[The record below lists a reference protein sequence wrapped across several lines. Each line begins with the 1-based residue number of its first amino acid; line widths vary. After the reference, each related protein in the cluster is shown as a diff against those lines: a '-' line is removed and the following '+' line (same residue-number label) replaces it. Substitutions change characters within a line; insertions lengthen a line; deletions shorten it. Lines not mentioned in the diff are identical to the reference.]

1 MTSVSSFS
9 QDLQKVTNKGKKG
22 LFITFSLMDSVSLKL
37 IDRNSL
43 RAQIL
48 AFSNTIEV
56 MKKENRELAS
66 KFELSNGNSKLYK
79 SLFDTAERQRFL
91 YQKSFENQEI
101 ITKNNKRKSRK
112 NMLYFFGSGVAVG
125 VVIFAVLLN

>member
-1 MTSVSSFS
+1 
-9 QDLQKVTNKGKKG
+9 
-22 LFITFSLMDSVSLKL
+22 
-37 IDRNSL
+37 
-43 RAQIL
+43 
-48 AFSNTIEV
+48 